1 MQVGALIVSPTR
13 ELARQILDVAVP
25 FLAQLPGPGALLL
38 VGGSDP
44 SVDLAHFLEVR
55 PAPARSRTSRAD
67 AG

>member
-1 MQVGALIVSPTR
+1 MQVGALVVSPTR

-44 SVDLAHFLEVR
+44 SVDLALFLEVR
-55 PAPARSRTSRAD
+55 PAPLRCRRSRAD
-67 AG
+67 PG